1 MKAIFR
7 CELCGKE
14 WSGFIA
20 DLNKEQAIEMTT
32 KIVVSDTAM
41 VYAPSWYPVDKE
53 HPNHFYTSGLHG
65 CDDGSVGLAR
75 FVGFKMEVEEE
86 NSAENHE

>member
-20 DLNKEQAIEMTT
+20 DLDREQAVEMVT
-32 KIVVSDTAM
+32 KIVTSDTAT
-41 VYAPSWYPVDKE
+41 VYAPSWYPADKE
-53 HPNHFYTSGLHG
+53 HPNRFYTAGLHG

-86 NSAENHE
+86 DSAENDE